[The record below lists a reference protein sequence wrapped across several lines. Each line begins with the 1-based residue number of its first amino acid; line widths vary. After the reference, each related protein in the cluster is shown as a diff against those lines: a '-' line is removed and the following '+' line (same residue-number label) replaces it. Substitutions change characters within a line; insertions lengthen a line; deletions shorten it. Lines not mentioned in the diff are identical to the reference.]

1 MFVSVFNRLP
11 DKFRLTGIR
20 YRYLAT
26 PATRRRAIRQFA
38 SLSVA
43 LGIGWMVHA
52 ASARAESVQR
62 AWGPTASVVMTTRAI
77 RGGDVLAR
85 EDLEMRRIPVGMVP
99 ESAFIRTSTD
109 SDPITSIVGR
119 RVDSPVSA
127 GEILTGADLARAG
140 RSRTASLVDDG
151 RAAVTLEI
159 SDHQPSVESGDE
171 VDIYGVAAAADNA
184 DIGASGASGIH
195 GYGRLGIGS
204 STPAITLIQPSARVL
219 EVESGVVTLIVDS
232 DKVSKVLTASR
243 IDEVSLVIR
252 G

>member
-11 DKFRLTGIR
+11 DKLRLTIIR
-20 YRYLAT
+20 HRYLAT

-62 AWGPTASVVMTTRAI
+62 AWGPTASVVMTTRSI

-99 ESAFIRTSTD
+99 ESALIRTSTD

-119 RVDSPVSA
+119 RVDSPFGA
-127 GEILTGADLARAG
+127 GEILTGADRALAG

-184 DIGASGASGIH
+184 DIGANGID
-195 GYGRLGIGS
+195 GYGRLGIRS
-204 STPAITLIQPSARVL
+204 STPTITLIQPSARVL
-219 EVESGVVTLIVDS
+219 EVGSGVVTLIVDS